1 MFNFIFS
8 SIRNKLLAITG
19 FGTALVLAA
28 SVFGLWQG
36 WQAILS
42 YERLIAGDVRLQEQ
56 VSALML
62 QTREQSREWTTVLLR
77 GANEADHA
85 RHWEAVNALQEDI
98 LRNAAALISAVRQND
113 VRELLQRFQ
122 TAQERAIGAL
132 REARQ
137 YYLQFQ
143 SAETADA
150 MVMTVLEQ
158 NANLLQQAVDLLGA
172 HTARESNL
180 VAESARR
187 LMTLSVA
194 ALVVSVLL
202 AFALFLVL
210 INRGIIGPAAHLAE
224 DLERMAQG
232 DFTQPIVSSTR
243 DELGRIALSAQHLQR
258 ELGTILGQL
267 TAAVARMTAASNE
280 VAKIAERTNQAV
292 DRQRRET
299 DQIATA
305 MNEMAATVQE
315 VARSASE
322 AARSAEQA
330 DDATRGGAEVV
341 RSAVTAVQD
350 VAAGVEQA
358 AVALDRLEGD
368 SKAIGTVLDVI
379 RGVAEQTNLLALNAA
394 IEAARAGEQGRGFAV
409 VADEVR
415 NLALRV
421 QQSTQEIQDIV
432 ERIQAGTAETV
443 QVMHNSREQARGAVE
458 EAEEAGR
465 ALQIIASAVAT
476 IRDMNAQ
483 IASAAEQQSA
493 VAEEMNRNI
502 TTIASAAEQTAAD
515 VSHNTRAG
523 EDLARLARELEQ
535 LVTRFKIAS

>member
-56 VSALML
+56 ASALML
-62 QTREQSREWTTVLLR
+62 QTPEPSREGTTMLLR
-77 GANEADHA
+77 GADEADHA

-202 AFALFLVL
+202 AFALF
-210 INRGIIGPAAHLAE
+210 
-224 DLERMAQG
+224 
-232 DFTQPIVSSTR
+232 
-243 DELGRIALSAQHLQR
+243 
-258 ELGTILGQL
+258 
-267 TAAVARMTAASNE
+267 
-280 VAKIAERTNQAV
+280 
-292 DRQRRET
+292 
-299 DQIATA
+299 
-305 MNEMAATVQE
+305 
-315 VARSASE
+315 
-322 AARSAEQA
+322 
-330 DDATRGGAEVV
+330 
-341 RSAVTAVQD
+341 
-350 VAAGVEQA
+350 
-358 AVALDRLEGD
+358 
-368 SKAIGTVLDVI
+368 
-379 RGVAEQTNLLALNAA
+379 
-394 IEAARAGEQGRGFAV
+394 
-409 VADEVR
+409 
-415 NLALRV
+415 
-421 QQSTQEIQDIV
+421 
-432 ERIQAGTAETV
+432 
-443 QVMHNSREQARGAVE
+443 
-458 EAEEAGR
+458 
-465 ALQIIASAVAT
+465 
-476 IRDMNAQ
+476 
-483 IASAAEQQSA
+483 
-493 VAEEMNRNI
+493 
-502 TTIASAAEQTAAD
+502 
-515 VSHNTRAG
+515 
-523 EDLARLARELEQ
+523 
-535 LVTRFKIAS
+535 

>member
-1 MFNFIFS
+1 
-8 SIRNKLLAITG
+8 
-19 FGTALVLAA
+19 
-28 SVFGLWQG
+28 
-36 WQAILS
+36 
-42 YERLIAGDVRLQEQ
+42 
-56 VSALML
+56 
-62 QTREQSREWTTVLLR
+62 WTTVLLR

-172 HTARESNL
+172 YTARESNL

-202 AFALFLVL
+202 AIALFLVL

-224 DLERMAQG
+224 DPERMAQG
-232 DFTQPIVSSTR
+232 DFTQPIVSSAR

-258 ELGTILGQL
+258 ELGTMLGQL
-267 TAAVARMTAASNE
+267 LAAVARMTAASNE

-305 MNEMAATVQE
+305 
-315 VARSASE
+315 
-322 AARSAEQA
+322 
-330 DDATRGGAEVV
+330 
-341 RSAVTAVQD
+341 
-350 VAAGVEQA
+350 
-358 AVALDRLEGD
+358 
-368 SKAIGTVLDVI
+368 
-379 RGVAEQTNLLALNAA
+379 
-394 IEAARAGEQGRGFAV
+394 
-409 VADEVR
+409 
-415 NLALRV
+415 
-421 QQSTQEIQDIV
+421 
-432 ERIQAGTAETV
+432 
-443 QVMHNSREQARGAVE
+443 
-458 EAEEAGR
+458 
-465 ALQIIASAVAT
+465 
-476 IRDMNAQ
+476 
-483 IASAAEQQSA
+483 
-493 VAEEMNRNI
+493 
-502 TTIASAAEQTAAD
+502 
-515 VSHNTRAG
+515 
-523 EDLARLARELEQ
+523 
-535 LVTRFKIAS
+535 